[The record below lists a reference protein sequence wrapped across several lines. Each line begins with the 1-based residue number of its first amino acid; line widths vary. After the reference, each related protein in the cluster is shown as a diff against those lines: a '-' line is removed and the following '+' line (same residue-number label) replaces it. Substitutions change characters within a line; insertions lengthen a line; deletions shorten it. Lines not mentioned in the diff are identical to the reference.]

1 MIEDKF
7 ANGWPP
13 LERLGVQFVPD
24 VTPYET
30 MKLRLLNAGHSVL
43 GFPGA
48 IHGHP
53 TIDACMRDPVFAT
66 FLRRFLDMEVTPTL
80 GTIEGIDI
88 EAYKD
93 SLAVRFAN
101 PNIKDGVSR
110 ICSESAAKLPKFL
123 MPTLRDN
130 LANDGP
136 IQHATF
142 ILAAWCYYSDRQTNE
157 RDEALNIMD
166 AQSAALHEAAKGTT
180 KDWTAFLRQPEL
192 FGDLV
197 EHPRFVEAYTEL
209 VQRVYA
215 AGDVRGVMSG
225 LE

>member
-1 MIEDKF
+1 MPPNSTHPSQLRPEQLPVPAHQLHHWTHF
-7 ANGWPP
+7 AG
-13 LERLGVQFVPD
+13 LYAAEHVAATEFVI
-24 VTPYET
+24 
-30 MKLRLLNAGHSVL
+30 G
-43 GFPGA
+43 
-48 IHGHP
+48 
-53 TIDACMRDPVFAT
+53 AT
-66 FLRRFLDMEVTPTL
+66 F
-80 GTIEGIDI
+80 
-88 EAYKD
+88 A
-93 SLAVRFAN
+93 
-101 PNIKDGVSR
+101 R

-197 EHPRFVEAYTEL
+197 EHPHFVEAYTEL